1 MMTRML
7 KTVES
12 VLKFLATVLLA
23 VTVVCLFYAVL
34 MRYLFHNPPAWSME
48 LSRFLFIWMVIFSAV
63 LVTREESHIQIKFI
77 IDRMPRT
84 VRFVWSNVLRLLMI
98 GFCWVMVRQGLVI
111 FPLVSEASTPTLGVS
126 MGWLYI
132 AIPVGGVLMGIYL
145 LEAVVLAAVAFFKED
160 PEGETSEC

>member
-12 VLKFLATVLLA
+12 VLKFIVTVLLA

-34 MRYLFHNPPAWSME
+34 MRYIFHNPPAWSME

-126 MGWLYI
+126 MGWLYL

-145 LEAVVLAAVAFFKED
+145 LEAVVMTTVAFFKED
-160 PEGETSEC
+160 PEGEASEC